1 MNGNCFALWG
11 VALNVH
17 LSSVA
22 LLHLH
27 TEPQLNHH
35 TSSGGIWFHGDP
47 WRETV
52 TSAGKEISW
61 ADIGIKINIPPG
73 AVPEDRP
80 ITVSVRPGHSG
91 PFELPE
97 DYEFASPV
105 YAISPGLEF
114 NKDVKLFVTH
124 FAKLQNEDDCQNMT
138 FLTTESS
145 SLPGDSHPCRFLV
158 EKDGVFQ
165 IGSQEGEVS
174 LRHFCKIAI
183 GRKCKENGNESAN
196 QSKSTSY
203 LKIMGHY
210 SSYIENI

>member
-1 MNGNCFALWG
+1 M
-11 VALNVH
+11 
-17 LSSVA
+17 
-22 LLHLH
+22 
-27 TEPQLNHH
+27 
-35 TSSGGIWFHGDP
+35 GDQ

-80 ITVSVRPGHSG
+80 ITVSVRPGYSG

-124 FAKLQNEDDCQNMT
+124 FVDLLSEDDC
-138 FLTTESS
+138 
-145 SLPGDSHPCRFLV
+145 
-158 EKDGVFQ
+158 K
-165 IGSQEGEVS
+165 
-174 LRHFCKIAI
+174 
-183 GRKCKENGNESAN
+183 
-196 QSKSTSY
+196 
-203 LKIMGHY
+203 
-210 SSYIENI
+210 